1 MKEINN
7 LYTKNLVLL
16 ASMVKG
22 LTAVIGGSLILSEE
36 HPYLSLFSLAVGATV
51 NEYLLNAEKNKNK
64 SL

>member
-22 LTAVIGGSLILSEE
+22 LTAVIGGSLILSED
-36 HPYLSLFSLAVGATV
+36 HPYLSLFALAVGATV

-64 SL
+64 TL